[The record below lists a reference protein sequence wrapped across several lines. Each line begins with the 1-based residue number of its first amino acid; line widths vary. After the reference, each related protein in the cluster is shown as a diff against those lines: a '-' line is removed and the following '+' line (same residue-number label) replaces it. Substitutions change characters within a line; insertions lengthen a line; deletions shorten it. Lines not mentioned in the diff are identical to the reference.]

1 MSNDNKR
8 GISRPVLLLS
18 AALLAALAAA
28 GTASAA
34 PADPPKVSPRDVI
47 VDVTVNEGTSMA
59 VSVSPD
65 GQQIVTDLQGSL
77 WIMPAAGG
85 PMKRIT
91 DLFNDARQPVWSPD
105 GKTIAFFAYRD
116 GGYDLWTIKPDGSDQ
131 KKLTSGPF
139 DDRDPMWSPDGT
151 KIAFA
156 SDRGQPGK
164 DSYNIWTLDVATGA
178 LTQVTNNP
186 NENRLPTWS
195 PDGKQIA
202 YASTRGAVSAI
213 YSATLGSPEE
223 HLVRQVKGTVQAPS
237 WGPGGQLAY
246 VVADDASSRL
256 EIDGKTVSG
265 TETVFPFRASWLPKD
280 GGFYYVSDGKVRH
293 RSPAGAAPKTSEFTA
308 ALQVARPVYD
318 KARRDFD
325 SMAPRKVLGINRPT
339 LSPDGTK
346 ITFAALEDIWLVPA
360 GGGAPQNLTHDT
372 ASQEDPSWSPD
383 GSKLV
388 YTSDKGG
395 GLPQLWIRDMA
406 TGQDRKLT
414 SLPLQP
420 LEAVWS
426 QDGGR
431 IAFIAA
437 DGMWGTAQLGV
448 VDVASGA
455 VTWLSPTL
463 GQPGRPT
470 WSADGRHVALS
481 LSLPFSKS
489 FREGTNQI
497 AVYPSDH
504 MAEPVWQIPVANLS
518 IDTRGGAGPVWSP
531 DGRKMAAIYEGVLR
545 VWPVSPDGAPIGP
558 PRSLTAEIAHSPSWA
573 GDSRTL
579 LFQSNDGLKTVD
591 AETGQITSVPLDLT
605 YTLAKPAGK
614 VVIHAGRM
622 IDSIKDQTQKDVDIV
637 IEGNRITAV
646 RPHGSAPYEAGA
658 KVVEAPTLTAIPGLI
673 ESHAHIQKDF
683 GSNVFKAWLAYGITT
698 VRSPGNQPYEGVEA
712 REASEAGA
720 LVAPRIYATGQ
731 LMEWQRV
738 YYKMGVAISGPAA
751 LELEL
756 GRAKALKY
764 DLLKSYVRMPDL
776 QQRRIVE
783 FGHNQMG
790 APVSSHEIY
799 PAAFVGVDA
808 TEHLGATSRRG
819 YSPKQGP
826 LSHFY
831 NDVIALFGESRRTIT
846 PTNFGSLAFFAKAHP
861 AVTSDPRLAL
871 YPHWAQEQVREGG
884 EAPAAVAGAAPRA
897 NNADGIRRLYKAG
910 ARIVAG
916 TDTPIAI
923 NLHAEIASYVDAGLT
938 PFQAL
943 QAATSVPA
951 DVLGLD
957 AGVIAPGKLADITLV
972 EGDPLKDISA
982 TANVRTVVSNGRVLE
997 VKDLIAGN

>member
-325 SMAPRKVLGINRPT
+325 SMAPRKVLGINRPA

-346 ITFAALEDIWLVPA
+346 IAFAALEDIWLVPA

-783 FGHNQMG
+783 FGHNDMG
-790 APVSSHEIY
+790 VPVSSHEIY
-799 PAAFVGVDA
+799 PAAFVGVDS

-831 NDVIALFGESRRTIT
+831 GDVITLFGESRRSIT
-846 PTNFGSLAFFAKAHP
+846 PTNFGALAFFSKAHP
-861 AVTSDPRLAL
+861 AVTTDPRLAL
-871 YPHWAQEQVREGG
+871 YPH
-884 EAPAAVAGAAPRA
+884 
-897 NNADGIRRLYKAG
+897 
-910 ARIVAG
+910 
-916 TDTPIAI
+916 
-923 NLHAEIASYVDAGLT
+923 
-938 PFQAL
+938 
-943 QAATSVPA
+943 
-951 DVLGLD
+951 
-957 AGVIAPGKLADITLV
+957 
-972 EGDPLKDISA
+972 
-982 TANVRTVVSNGRVLE
+982 
-997 VKDLIAGN
+997 